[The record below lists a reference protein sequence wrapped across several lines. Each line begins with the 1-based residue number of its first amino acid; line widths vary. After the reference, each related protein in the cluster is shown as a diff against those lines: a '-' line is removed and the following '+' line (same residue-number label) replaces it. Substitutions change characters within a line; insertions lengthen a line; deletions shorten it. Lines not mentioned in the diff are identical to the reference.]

1 MLGLYNIKEYW
12 KIQLFKRRDLY
23 LNKPVE
29 YTYLGINLI
38 NLVSYN
44 LLCGYCFTKNKR
56 LIKEFIFATISWLI
70 SATVYTYFT
79 GKELGETPFLCSS
92 DYGYS
97 SKAAR
102 FVCQV
107 RAANLICM
115 WLMFLS
121 NSLVTITMYI
131 PDKIYK
137 GIEV

>member
-1 MLGLYNIKEYW
+1 MLGLCNIKEYW

-56 LIKEFIFATISWLI
+56 LIKEFMYEFLRQFYGS
-70 SATVYTYFT
+70 SAQE
-79 GKELGETPFLCSS
+79 KPGETPFLCSS

-107 RAANLICM
+107 RTANLICM